1 MTTNKRTSSSV
12 LNGAIETKK
21 LKTEVDS
28 TSPTSTTVKESIP
41 SLIDENSVKKK
52 SCEYGEACYRQQ
64 NPKHTAEYD
73 HPSTGASAAT
83 KNVSKRLTPVDKID
97 QSEPYRFL
105 LSTVHGIQDNY
116 NQQNAITLKE
126 ILSVEHGQLIRSAQ
140 FNYMFDIEFL
150 LEQYPSEFR
159 LKPLLIVHGDS
170 RHDNQSIKNQCSPY
184 PQIEIYPARLDIPF
198 GTHHTKMMFLLY
210 ETGLRIVIHTANLIL
225 QDWKQK
231 TQGIWISPICPKMN
245 DDRESKTN
253 FKKDL
258 LEYIERYRARPL
270 QFWQKTISEHDFSSI
285 NVHLISSTPGRHTGP
300 DLNKFGHLK
309 LRQTLKNYLNLDKDE
324 QYNSSPIVGQFSSIG
339 SLGPNANS
347 WLTKEFLTSLKQLSS
362 SSLESPELKLIYP
375 TVENVR
381 TSLEGYMAGGSL
393 PYNMQNAM
401 RQTWLV
407 NYLHRW
413 KADHRHRSRASPH
426 IKTYLRATNDQFK
439 DILWFLVTS
448 ANLSKA
454 AWGVLEKN
462 NTQLMIRSYEIGVL
476 YTPKQFSKATFSL
489 HDSPSFP
496 IPYDLPPVK
505 YQTSDKPWIVDV
517 AYKDKP
523 DSHGNMWDPSD

>member
-231 TQGIWISPICPKMN
+231 TQG
-245 DDRESKTN
+245 
-253 FKKDL
+253 
-258 LEYIERYRARPL
+258 
-270 QFWQKTISEHDFSSI
+270 
-285 NVHLISSTPGRHTGP
+285 VHLISSTPGRHTGP

>member
-1 MTTNKRTSSSV
+1 
-12 LNGAIETKK
+12 
-21 LKTEVDS
+21 
-28 TSPTSTTVKESIP
+28 
-41 SLIDENSVKKK
+41 
-52 SCEYGEACYRQQ
+52 
-64 NPKHTAEYD
+64 
-73 HPSTGASAAT
+73 
-83 KNVSKRLTPVDKID
+83 
-97 QSEPYRFL
+97 
-105 LSTVHGIQDNY
+105 
-116 NQQNAITLKE
+116 
-126 ILSVEHGQLIRSAQ
+126 
-140 FNYMFDIEFL
+140 
-150 LEQYPSEFR
+150 
-159 LKPLLIVHGDS
+159 
-170 RHDNQSIKNQCSPY
+170 
-184 PQIEIYPARLDIPF
+184 
-198 GTHHTKMMFLLY
+198 
-210 ETGLRIVIHTANLIL
+210 
-225 QDWKQK
+225 
-231 TQGIWISPICPKMN
+231 
-245 DDRESKTN
+245 
-253 FKKDL
+253 
-258 LEYIERYRARPL
+258 
-270 QFWQKTISEHDFSSI
+270 
-285 NVHLISSTPGRHTGP
+285 
-300 DLNKFGHLK
+300 
-309 LRQTLKNYLNLDKDE
+309 TLKNYLNLDKDE